1 MRTSRFVFVVSAV
14 SLLAACAG
22 QVPAPRKAI
31 ANVPPADPKVSRVLI
46 AAGELDRGGPQA
58 ATLATDRQ
66 VGPVYFDGKYVGDLE
81 QNEYIVV
88 DVKPGVHKV
97 ACSPL
102 EPVRNYIEE
111 RRVNFQPGE
120 TKELV
125 CDMATARGDL
135 GDKYVS
141 KSYLEQRE
149 FDLKESAVV
158 GYSKAP

>member
-1 MRTSRFVFVVSAV
+1 MRTSRVVLVVSTV

-31 ANVPPADPKVSRVLI
+31 GNVPPADPQVSRVLI
-46 AAGELDRGGPQA
+46 APGMLDRGGAQS
-58 ATLATDRQ
+58 ATLATTRQ

-88 DVKPGVHKV
+88 DVAPGTHSV

-102 EPVRNYIEE
+102 EPVRNYIEP
-111 RRVNFQPGE
+111 RQVNFAAGE

-125 CDMATARGDL
+125 CEMATGGVKGNYASR
-135 GDKYVS
+135 
-141 KSYLEQRE
+141 SYLEQRE
-149 FDLKESAVV
+149 IDLRDSAVV
-158 GYSKAP
+158 GYSKVP